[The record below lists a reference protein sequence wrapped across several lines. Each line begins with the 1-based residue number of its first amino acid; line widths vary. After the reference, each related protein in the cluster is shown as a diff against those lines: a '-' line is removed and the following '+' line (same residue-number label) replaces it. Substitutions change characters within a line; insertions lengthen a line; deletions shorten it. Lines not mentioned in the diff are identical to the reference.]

1 MYMYAL
7 TEFYSAILRIIPSL
21 IVYNML
27 SISFEPNHVVSVLD
41 GDDVCRPLPTFL
53 KEKRASSCTLRGLRV
68 ELVRLSLGRVTAISN
83 SDTLPGSLV
92 LKLFPLLQADELA
105 RYSERPRSL
114 KIIFRNDRR

>member
-92 LKLFPLLQADELA
+92 LKLFPLLQADELVL
-105 RYSERPRSL
+105 RTSNEL
-114 KIIFRNDRR
+114 KDNFSK